1 MSEPASNLPLSEQ
14 FRLVAKD
21 YVAKDTA
28 ANLLEESKSAV
39 LARLVSAQGDMAHN
53 RAEMNVKASQE
64 WQDYIG
70 RMVQARH
77 DAALAKVKMEYVKMR
92 FNEWQSAEAS
102 KRAEMRL

>member
-21 YVAKDTA
+21 WVSKDAA
-28 ANLLEESKSAV
+28 ANLMEESKSAV
-39 LARLVSAQGDMAHN
+39 LARLISAQGDMPVN
-53 RAEMNVKASQE
+53 RAETNVKASQE